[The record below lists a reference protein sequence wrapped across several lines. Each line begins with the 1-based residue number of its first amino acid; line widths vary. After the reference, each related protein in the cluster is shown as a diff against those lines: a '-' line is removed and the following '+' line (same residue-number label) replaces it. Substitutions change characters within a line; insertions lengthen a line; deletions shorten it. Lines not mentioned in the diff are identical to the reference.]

1 MLTGT
6 TPFGIGP
13 EDTHEEIIKKI
24 NHGNL
29 GLGEFW
35 IQFYITYSAWSKSEC
50 SKSDTF
56 LENSK
61 NSGTKNSENRSK
73 SDTFSWI

>member
-29 GLGEFW
+29 GLGSF
-35 IQFYITYSAWSKSEC
+35 
-50 SKSDTF
+50 
-56 LENSK
+56 
-61 NSGTKNSENRSK
+61 
-73 SDTFSWI
+73 